1 MRRLL
6 EKRTAG
12 SDLAAR
18 IRLTSGARM
27 ARFAAR
33 HSSQAIAYR
42 AAEALRAERPAF
54 SAGTGQARSI
64 VTAVL
69 VAATAVLAL
78 VAPGVTAHV
87 FEIVLG
93 LVFLAWT
100 ALRLLGTLSLRTVRH
115 VPKPVADHQLPTYTI
130 VIALYR
136 EAAAV
141 QRTRRVAQKIELSRS
156 KSSTSS
162 WCWSRTT
169 TRRRR
174 TRRR

>member
-18 IRLTSGARM
+18 IRLTSGARIS
-27 ARFAAR
+27 RFAAR
-33 HSSQAIAYR
+33 HSQHAIAYR
-42 AAEALRAERPAF
+42 AAEALRAERPAL
-54 SAGTGQARSI
+54 SAGTGQTRSI
-64 VTAVL
+64 ITAVM
-69 VAATAVLAL
+69 VAATAVFALA
-78 VAPGVTAHV
+78 APGVTAHI

-100 ALRLLGTLSLRTVRH
+100 ALRLLGTLSLRKTRH
-115 VPKPVADHQLPTYTI
+115 GAKPVADRQLPTYTI

-141 QRTRRVAQKIELSRS
+141 QGLVASLRKLHYPIE
-156 KSSTSS
+156 SSTSN
-162 WCWSRTT
+162 WCWSPTT

-174 TRRR
+174 PSPA